1 MWQRGD
7 LPAPAGLMPLS
18 VTPQTDL
25 RTRPHEQRGWYFY
38 DWANSVFSTTV
49 VAVFLGPYLT
59 ALTENAAGA
68 GGFVYPLGIPIRA
81 ESFFPYVVSLSVLLQ
96 VLLLPITGA
105 IADRTQRK
113 KQLLAL
119 FAYLGALST
128 MGLYLAQGSAYLLC
142 GSLFLVANLSLGASI
157 VVYNAFL
164 PEIAE
169 PDERDRVSS
178 RGWALGYLGGGLLLG
193 ANLAL
198 FSAHES
204 LGLSED
210 QAVRISLLSAG
221 AWWAL
226 FTLIP
231 LKALRSRRPTYQ
243 GEQGAAVLT
252 AGFRQLFHTLLAAR
266 AYPQTLLFL
275 AAYLLYNDGIQTVIT
290 LAATYGGGELE
301 LGQGT
306 LISAI
311 LMVQFVAVLGA
322 LLLGA
327 LARLL
332 GAKRVVLASLV
343 LWSAVVA
350 VGYFLKVGS
359 APQFYLLAAFIGI
372 VLGGTQALSR
382 SLFSH
387 MIPRGQE
394 AEYFSLYEISEGG
407 TSWFGTLIFGLTL
420 QLTGSYRSAL
430 ASLVVFF
437 VAGFALLAVTKVRR
451 AIVEAGNHP
460 PERV

>member
-1 MWQRGD
+1 
-7 LPAPAGLMPLS
+7 
-18 VTPQTDL
+18 
-25 RTRPHEQRGWYFY
+25 
-38 DWANSVFSTTV
+38 V

-59 ALTENAAGA
+59 ALTENAAGTS
-68 GGFVYPLGIPIRA
+68 GFVYLLGIPIRA
-81 ESFFPYVVSLSVLLQ
+81 GSFFPYVVSLSVLLQ
-96 VLLLPITGA
+96 VVLLPITGA
-105 IADRTQRK
+105 VADRTQRK

-119 FAYLGALST
+119 FAYVGAMAT
-128 MGLYLAQGSAYLLC
+128 MGLYLTQGSAYLL
-142 GSLFLVANLSLGASI
+142 GGLLFVVANLSFGASI

-178 RGWALGYLGGGLLLG
+178 RGWALGYLGGGLLLV

-198 FSAHES
+198 FTTHES
-204 LGLSED
+204 LGLTEEH
-210 QAVRISLLSAG
+210 AARISLLSAG

-231 LKALRSRRPTYQ
+231 LKTLRSRRSVHSS
-243 GEQGAAVLT
+243 EQGVTVVT
-252 AGFRQLFHTLLAAR
+252 AGFRQLFDTLRASR

-275 AAYLLYNDGIQTVIT
+275 AAYLLYNDGIQAVIT
-290 LAATYGGGELE
+290 LTATYGTEELE
-301 LGQGT
+301 FEQST

-311 LMVQFVAVLGA
+311 LLVQFVAVLGA

-327 LARLL
+327 LARYF

-343 LWSAVVA
+343 LWIASVV
-350 VGYFLKVGS
+350 VGYFLE
-359 APQFYLLAAFIGI
+359 AEATLRFYLLAAFIGI
-372 VLGGTQALSR
+372 VLGGSQALSR
-382 SLFSH
+382 SLFSQ

-394 AEYFSLYEISEGG
+394 AAYFSLYEISERG
-407 TSWFGTLIFGLTL
+407 TSWLGTLIFGLTL

-430 ASLVVFF
+430 VSLVIFF
-437 VAGFALLAVTKVRR
+437 VAGFALLAVVNVRR
-451 AIVEAGNHP
+451 AIVETGNLP